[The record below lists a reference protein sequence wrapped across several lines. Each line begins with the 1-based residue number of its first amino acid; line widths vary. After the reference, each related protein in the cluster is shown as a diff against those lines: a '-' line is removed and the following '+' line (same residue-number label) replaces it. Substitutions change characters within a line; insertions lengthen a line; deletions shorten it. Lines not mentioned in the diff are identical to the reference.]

1 MKKRKTKNKRFLL
14 RVENIC
20 HGQAKGTKRC
30 LCPLLA
36 APSAPMVRK
45 SNDFLG
51 IPHPANRVGKSS
63 YIVDSILIL
72 ETAEGCTSRC
82 AGDDTLADGATG
94 AVEGVAVRSD
104 SGVA

>member
-1 MKKRKTKNKRFLL
+1 MLMPFACRTICAHGAKKQRF
-14 RVENIC
+14 
-20 HGQAKGTKRC
+20 
-30 LCPLLA
+30 
-36 APSAPMVRK
+36 S
-45 SNDFLG
+45 G

-94 AVEGVAVRSD
+94 AVEGVAGRND